1 MKERRKIAQQRQY
14 LLDKLSSGEVLKS
27 ASSLTA
33 PSSFIV
39 PYDPADAIA
48 ADEVRHGL
56 VSDLRAKGVR
66 VVDINV
72 YDVALS
78 VLDSEGIYEGL
89 VDIEPEVSK
98 PEFTDAL
105 KDAVDVERELIPRI
119 KKAAADN
126 DLLFLSGVG
135 ECYPFVRTHRLLE
148 NLTVPMPVVTFF
160 PGKYESNADGS
171 TSLDILDVPQG
182 VAGGYYRARNIYD
195 L

>member
-56 VSDLRAKGVR
+56 VSDLKARGVR
-66 VVDINV
+66 VADINV

-105 KDAVDVERELIPRI
+105 KDAVDVEKHGRQVGVVFRVVGI
-119 KKAAADN
+119 KKGTHIP
-126 DLLFLSGVG
+126 FQSERSGK
-135 ECYPFVRTHRLLE
+135 C
-148 NLTVPMPVVTFF
+148 
-160 PGKYESNADGS
+160 A
-171 TSLDILDVPQG
+171 
-182 VAGGYYRARNIYD
+182 
-195 L
+195 